1 MTLLWKRRC
10 AGYQLTSA
18 VTTQMSHKLV
28 YGAETAFPQGVSLG
42 LWFSKGLITTDEVRL
57 HGFELNLALEGKV
70 SAELTD
76 ELHFVERSEV

>member
-1 MTLLWKRRC
+1 MVFK
-10 AGYQLTSA
+10 GA
-18 VTTQMSHKLV
+18 V
-28 YGAETAFPQGVSLG
+28 
-42 LWFSKGLITTDEVRL
+42 SKKTGRIGLITTDEVRL

>member
-1 MTLLWKRRC
+1 
-10 AGYQLTSA
+10 
-18 VTTQMSHKLV
+18 V

-76 ELHFVERSEV
+76 ELHFGMIQQERQNNIINILGGHSYAM